1 MGEKRTGVYI
11 CTGCGIDSLDIQ
23 KLIEIAEREDSVK
36 ICRTDFFLCE
46 NTGIIKEDVENE
58 NLDAVIIASC
68 SPRVK
73 TEKFLFDL
81 PVERVNLREQVVWS
95 HPTTEEETQALAE
108 DYLKMGIAK
117 ASKLEKEEAE
127 IKEVNKTILV
137 VGGGVTGI
145 SAAVEAAETGYDV
158 TLIEKNPYLGG
169 RVAGM
174 NRYFPKLCPPACG
187 LEINFKR
194 IKNSER
200 IKFYTYAEIERITG
214 YPGNFDVTVKLKP
227 RYVLDKCTA
236 CGECINACPYERPDE
251 FNYGMKNTKAIYLP
265 NEIAFPLR
273 YVIDENYCKKD
284 EGCSKCAEVCR
295 YDAIDLNMKPQEV
308 NIKAGAII
316 VATGWRPY
324 DASKI
329 KNLGFGRYPDVIT
342 NVMME
347 RLASPDGP
355 TGGKIIRPSDGKPIR
370 SIAFV
375 QCAGSRDE
383 NHLPYCSAVCCLAS
397 LKQAS
402 YVREQY
408 PDAEVFIFY
417 IDVRTPAK
425 YEEFY
430 RKSLNQGFNLIRGKV
445 AEITDI
451 SRSSEE
457 EGKLIVR
464 VEDTLLGRVRR
475 IPVDMVVLAVGMV
488 PNNEFNLEY
497 RQGSIPQDKFG
508 FLSSNFVCFPYETQR
523 TGIYSAGCVRE
534 PMDVASSVEDACSA
548 VLKSIQCL
556 NLTEKGMAVHPR
568 SGDLSFPEFFLQ
580 RCTQCKRC
588 TEECP
593 FSALEEDEKG
603 TPILNPERCRRC
615 GTCMG
620 ACPER
625 IISFKNY
632 SVDIVSSMIK
642 AIEVPEEDD
651 KIRILGFFCENDAYP
666 ALDTA
671 GLRHLEYDTSI
682 RIIPVRCLGSVNV
695 VWIADALSRGI
706 DGILLV
712 GCKSGDDYQCH
723 FIRGSELANRR
734 MENVRETLD
743 KLMLEPER
751 VKLVEVAI
759 NDFNRLPEIIG
770 NFVQEIR
777 EIGQNPYRGF

>member
-1 MGEKRTGVYI
+1 MEKRIGVYI
-11 CTGCGIDSLDIQ
+11 CTGCGIESLDIE
-23 KLIEIAEREDSVK
+23 KLVEIAEKENSVGICKTDS
-36 ICRTDFFLCE
+36 FLCE
-46 NTGIIKEDVENE
+46 NLKIIKDDINKI
-58 NLDAVIIASC
+58 DAAVIAAC

-73 TEKFLFDL
+73 TEEFSFDL
-81 PVERVNLREQVVWS
+81 PVERVNLREGVVWS
-95 HPTTEEETQALAE
+95 HEAGSETQALAE
-108 DYLKMGIAK
+108 DYLRMGISRAL
-117 ASKLEKEEAE
+117 KLEKEEGE
-127 IKEVNKTILV
+127 RREVNKTILII
-137 VGGGVTGI
+137 GGGITGI
-145 SAAVEAAETGYDV
+145 TAAVEAAETGYDV
-158 TLIEKNPYLGG
+158 VLVEKNPYLGG

-174 NRYFPKLCPPACG
+174 NKYFPKLCPPACG
-187 LEINFKR
+187 LEINFRR
-194 IKNSER
+194 IKNSEK
-200 IKFYTYAEIERITG
+200 IKYYTCAEVERVTG
-214 YPGNFDVTVKLKP
+214 YPGNFDVTIKLKP

-236 CGECINACPYERPDE
+236 CGECTDVCPYERPDD
-251 FNYGMKNTKAIYLP
+251 FNYLGKTKAIYLP
-265 NEIAFPLR
+265 SNSAFPLR
-273 YVIDENYCKKD
+273 YVIDENYCKK
-284 EGCSKCAEVCR
+284 EECGKCAEVCR
-295 YDAIDLNMKPQEV
+295 YNAIDLNMKTQQINV
-308 NIKAGAII
+308 KAGAI
-316 VATGWRPY
+316 VLATGWRPY
-324 DASKI
+324 DATKI
-329 KNLGFGRYPDVIT
+329 KNLGFGRYRDVIT

-355 TGGKIIRPSDGKPIR
+355 TGGKIVRPSDGKPIR

-397 LKQAS
+397 LKQAA
-402 YVREQY
+402 YVKEQY
-408 PDAEVFIFY
+408 PDAEIYIFY
-417 IDVRTPAK
+417 IDIRTPAK

-430 RKSLNQGFNLIRGKV
+430 RKSLSQGFNLIRGKV

-451 SRSSEE
+451 PENPEE
-457 EGKLIVR
+457 EGKLIVK

-475 IPVDMVVLAVGMV
+475 IPVDMAVLAVGMV

-508 FLSSNFVCFPYETQR
+508 FFSSNFICFPYETQR
-523 TGIYSAGCVRE
+523 TGIYSAGCIRQ

-615 GTCMG
+615 GVCMG

-625 IISFKNY
+625 IVSFKNY
-632 SVDIVSSMIK
+632 SVDMISSMIR
-642 AIEVPEEDD
+642 AIEVPEDD
-651 KIRILGFFCENDAYP
+651 KLRILGFFCENDAYP
-666 ALDTA
+666 ALDRA
-671 GLRHLEYDTSI
+671 ALSGLKYDASL

-712 GCKSGDDYQCH
+712 GCKSGEDYQCH
-723 FIRGSELANRR
+723 FIRGSELANKR
-734 MENVRETLD
+734 MENVKETLD
-743 KLMLEPER
+743 RLMLEPER
-751 VKLVEVAI
+751 VKLVEVSI
-759 NDFNRLPEIIG
+759 NDFRKIPEII
-770 NFVQEIR
+770 NEFVEKIR
-777 EIGQNPYRGF
+777 EIGTNPYRGF